1 MHYLEVYSSMRLSRD
16 HIASH
21 IDAFI
26 ARFLSRTKG
35 MAILLPYSTLETRSL
50 MMCVT
55 AVMSQSVHN
64 VNSSKFMLLALSTV
78 RLIVFSNS
86 RTVQINGLE
95 PCMLSGTISMSVLLL
110 NATLDAISRVI
121 GICTVMYD
129 VDAAKLVPLV
139 MHLASRNYMKIQ
151 AS

>member
-1 MHYLEVYSSMRLSRD
+1 
-16 HIASH
+16 
-21 IDAFI
+21 
-26 ARFLSRTKG
+26 
-35 MAILLPYSTLETRSL
+35 
-50 MMCVT
+50 MMCVA